1 MRYNLKV
8 QYIIDGHNLI
18 PHIHGLSLSDPEDE
32 SKLLELLNRFQRVRH
47 ASITVFF
54 DRAPIG
60 MQGVRRY
67 GSVRAVFVPTGK
79 TADTAI
85 VEALARNKSAARSI
99 TLVSSDRQVQA
110 AGRERRATVISSS
123 QFSKNLDEALAELP
137 SISNNDLAVSTRE
150 IDEWLKLFSKPG
162 DSD

>member
-1 MRYNLKV
+1 MRYNLTM

-32 SKLLELLNRFQRVRH
+32 TKLLELLNRFQRVRR

-60 MQGVRRY
+60 MHGARQH

-85 VEALARNKSAARSI
+85 MEALARNKSAARSI

-123 QFSKNLDEALAELP
+123 QFAKDLDEALAELP
-137 SISNNDLAVSTRE
+137 SISNDDLAVSSHE
-150 IDEWLKLFSKPG
+150 VDEWLELFSKPD
-162 DSD
+162 DSA